1 MGLMDLQQELLD
13 RQAERDRACREGE
26 AREKRHQELNEK
38 LLALMPLLLKAAL
51 GEDRPATHDPT
62 SGAADSTDAESGSG
76 YRDNVISITRAR
88 SAQEDRLKAQA
99 FKKIDGMTGEQIA
112 QFLQSRDPHERS
124 MFKRLFDMYCEW
136 KGKKA

>member
-1 MGLMDLQQELLD
+1 MDLHQEMLD
-13 RQAERDRACREGE
+13 RQAERDRERREGE

-38 LLALMPLLLKAAL
+38 LLALMPLLVKAMT
-51 GEDRPATHDPT
+51 GEDHRATPDPT
-62 SGAADSTDAESGSG
+62 SGAAVSTDAESRAG
-76 YRDNVISITRAR
+76 YRDNVISITRAQ
-88 SAQEDRLKAQA
+88 SARDDRLKAQA